1 MPAIRFQAV
10 SKTYPS
16 PRGPK
21 GSTFQALADVSFDI
35 EEGEFFG
42 LLGPNG
48 AGKTTLISVLAGLT
62 RASGG
67 QASVMGHDVQS
78 DFANAR
84 RSLGVVPQE
93 LVFDPFFNVRDVL
106 RIQSGYFGV
115 KNNDAWIDELLH
127 SLGLADKANA
137 NMRALS
143 GGMKRRVLVAQALVH
158 KPPVIV
164 LDEPTAGVDVEL
176 RQTLW
181 QFIAKLNKQGHTVLL
196 TTHYL
201 EEAEAL
207 CSRIAMLKTGKVV
220 ALAKTS
226 ELLKSASSNVLR
238 FKVDA
243 ELPGELAAKARVT
256 GRIVQF
262 PAHNAGEI
270 ENYLAAVRQAGLHA
284 EDVEIRKA
292 DLEDVFIDVM
302 QGKASG
308 AGPSQAA
315 RAHSGGSDPRSG
327 GAWGQQA

>member
-1 MPAIRFQAV
+1 MPAISFNSV
-10 SKTYPS
+10 SKSYAA

-21 GSTFQALADVSFDI
+21 NPKSNGSFLALDDVSLDI
-35 EEGEFFG
+35 EQGEFFG

-48 AGKTTLISVLAGLT
+48 AGKTTLISILAGLSRPT
-62 RASGG
+62 SGS
-67 QASVMGHDVQS
+67 ASVLGFDVQT
-78 DFANAR
+78 DFAKAR

-93 LVFDPFFNVRDVL
+93 LVFDPFFNVREAL

-115 KNNDAWIDELLH
+115 TNNDVWIDELLE

-137 NMRALS
+137 NMRQLS

-181 QFIAKLNKQGHTVLL
+181 QFIARLNREGHTVLL

-207 CSRIAMLKTGKVV
+207 CGRIAMLQSGRIV
-220 ALAKTS
+220 ALDKTS
-226 ELLKSASSNVLR
+226 DLLKAASSNVLR
-238 FKVDA
+238 FKLDG
-243 ELPGELAAKARVT
+243 ELPRALAANARIT

-262 PAHNAGEI
+262 PANDANEV
-270 ENYLAAVRQAGLHA
+270 ERYLAAVREAGLTA
-284 EDVEIRKA
+284 QDIEIRKA
-292 DLEDVFIDVM
+292 DLEDVFMDVM
-302 QGKASG
+302 
-308 AGPSQAA
+308 SQN
-315 RAHSGGSDPRSG
+315 RDPAKRSETG
-327 GAWGQQA
+327 VPA